1 MPPAKKKSGS
11 SRRGAKPKPPLAEGP
26 AEPILHPRG
35 SKVPGQDSDFLT
47 TAQGQRLAHTDDSL
61 KAGDRG
67 PTLMEDFH
75 LREKIMHFD
84 HERIPE
90 RVVHARG
97 VGGARRV
104 RGRTATRPTI
114 TQRRLPA
121 GRAASRRCS
130 PGSRPWSA
138 HAARPTPCATSAASR

>member
-35 SKVPGQDSDFLT
+35 SKVPGQDSEFLT
-47 TAQGQRLAHTDDSL
+47 TATGTRLPHTDDSL
-61 KAGDRG
+61 TIGDRG

-75 LREKIMHFD
+75 LREKITHFD

-97 VGGARRV
+97 AAAHGVFESYG
-104 RGRTATRPTI
+104 TAAGDH
-114 TQRRLPA
+114 QRRLPPGGTGHA
-121 GRAASRRCS
+121 GLHPVLHRR
-130 PGSRPWSA
+130 GLTRLG
-138 HAARPTPCATSAASR
+138 